1 MNKAITDGVV
11 FMPPAFAGGLD
22 VWSSGNGTPGA
33 DTYENAINAAYVPAD
48 QDFGGALEIQ
58 KAETIQKLRY
68 MGETPLLPGC
78 YLRVRAWVKA
88 ISGNLPSVRIAGWA
102 GGAGGAHVD
111 GVPETG
117 PAVALTSY
125 GEVVEVSAI
134 VGAGTRTGV
143 DMTWGT
149 EALYGHFGLDL
160 TGPSGGVVRI
170 DDIVIEDVTHVFLRD
185 MISLVD
191 VRDYGAQ
198 GDGVTDDSAA
208 FELADAAAA
217 GRAVLVPAGSYYLAD
232 SVTFQNRVRFE
243 GSIVMPEDKILGLT
257 KNFDLPAY
265 IDAFGDDEELAFKK
279 AFQALLNTAGHE
291 SLDLGG
297 RLIGVRAPID
307 MQVALANRTY
317 FNQRRVIRNGQFSI
331 YSGPAWETDVV
342 TSQASYSP
350 GDPKR
355 LTGVANVANVPV
367 GALVEGNGV
376 GREVYV
382 RAKNL
387 ATQSLELSAPLY
399 DADGTQVFTFKRF
412 KYILDFSGFD
422 DLGRFT
428 LSDIEIQCSGECSGI
443 LLPPQGSGFALRD
456 CFVTR
461 PKDRGITSHGE
472 GCQGMLIDR
481 CQFLSNESPLAAV
494 DRQSIAINTNAN
506 DVKLRN
512 NRAVHF
518 RHFAVVGGSS
528 TIVTGNHWF
537 QGDTLQNSPRMAGLL
552 LTRTNNR
559 GTINGNYVDNSF
571 IEWSNEHDQAPEFSS
586 EFSFSQLSVTD
597 NTFLASH
604 VAPWFNYFVV
614 KPHGAGHFLNGLT
627 VTGNSFRIIGDP
639 IERVEGIDTSFA
651 DLDYNRFQNVTF
663 RDNMFNNVMRTVAS
677 PITIE
682 HTETSPSQAWTVE
695 AGPRLP
701 FNAWVQGVDAVVAAG
716 PLRDAGNS
724 IVYAAPYFQ
733 AKQGPNN
740 DQAVLRWETEL
751 KGTAMVTV
759 RIDDP
764 F

>member
-11 FMPPAFAGGLD
+11 FMPPEFAGGLD

-33 DTYENAINAAYVPAD
+33 DTYENAINAAFVPAD
-48 QDFGGALEIQ
+48 QDFGGALELQ
-58 KAETIQKLRY
+58 KADTVQKLRY

-78 YLRVRAWVKA
+78 YLRISARVKA
-88 ISGNLPSVRIAGWA
+88 VAGNLPSVRIAGWA
-102 GGAGGAHVD
+102 GGAGGAHV
-111 GVPETG
+111 GGLSEAG
-117 PAVALTSY
+117 PAVSLTSY

-134 VGAGTRTGV
+134 VGTGARTGV
-143 DMTWGT
+143 DMVWGS

-170 DDIVIEDVTHVFLRD
+170 DDIAIEDVTHVFLRD
-185 MISLVD
+185 MLSVVD
-191 VRDYGAQ
+191 VRDYGAL
-198 GDGVTDDSAA
+198 GDGVSDDSAA
-208 FELADAAAA
+208 FERADAAAN
-217 GRAVLVPAGSYYLAD
+217 GREVLVPQGTYYLAD

-243 GSIVMPEDKILGLT
+243 GSVAMPEDKIFGLT

-279 AFQALLNTAGHE
+279 AFQALLNTAGHD

-307 MQVALANRTY
+307 MQAALANRTY

-331 YSGPAWETDVV
+331 YSGPAWETEVA

-350 GDPKR
+350 NDPKR
-355 LTGVANVANVPV
+355 LTGVVNVANVPV

-382 RAKNL
+382 RAKNI
-387 ATQSLELSAPLY
+387 AAQSVELSAPLY
-399 DADGTQVFTFKRF
+399 DADGAQVFTFRRF
-412 KYILDFSGFD
+412 KYILDFSGFE

-428 LSDIEIQCSGECSGI
+428 LSDIEFQCGGECSGI
-443 LLPPQGSGFALRD
+443 LLPPTGSGFALRD
-456 CFVTR
+456 CFITR

-518 RHFAVVGGSS
+518 RHFAVIGGSS
-528 TIVTGNHWF
+528 TIVIGNHWF
-537 QGDTLQNSPRMAGLL
+537 QGDTLQNSPRMAGLV

-571 IEWSNEHDQAPEFSS
+571 IEWSNEHDQAPEFAN
-586 EFSFSQLSVTD
+586 EFSFSQLIVTD

-604 VAPWFNYFVV
+604 VARWFNFFVV

-627 VTGNSFRIIGDP
+627 MTGNSFRIIGDP
-639 IERVEGIDTSFA
+639 VDRVEGIDTSFA
-651 DLDYNRFQNVTF
+651 ALDFNRFSNVTF
-663 RDNMFNNVMRTVAS
+663 RDNMFKNVNRRVAS
-677 PITIE
+677 PIMIE
-682 HTETSPSQAWTVE
+682 HTEASPAQAWTID

-701 FNAWVQGVDAVVAAG
+701 FDAWAQGVDAVVAAG
-716 PLRDAGNS
+716 PLRDDSGA
-724 IVYAAPYFQ
+724 VYYGAPYYQ
-733 AKQGPNN
+733 GKQGPEN
-740 DQAVLRWETEL
+740 DQVVLRWSEDVQ
-751 KGTAMVTV
+751 GTVRITV

-764 F
+764 M